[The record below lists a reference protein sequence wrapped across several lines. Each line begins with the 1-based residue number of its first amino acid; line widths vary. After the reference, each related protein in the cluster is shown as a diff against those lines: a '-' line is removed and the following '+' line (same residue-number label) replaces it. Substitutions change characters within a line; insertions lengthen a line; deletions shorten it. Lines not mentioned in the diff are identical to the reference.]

1 MGVYCLMVRDVF
13 QRGGHFFVDGV
24 FWLDILDRSKGGN
37 DMTNERPALYRVRY
51 ICPKTDEIFTLTVWA
66 QCDVVA

>member
-1 MGVYCLMVRDVF
+1 
-13 QRGGHFFVDGV
+13 
-24 FWLDILDRSKGGN
+24 
-37 DMTNERPALYRVRY
+37 MTLYRVRY